1 MRYFKLFLSISFL
14 FVHFLTTAQEITGR
28 VMSLD
33 AEGNMEDL
41 IGASV
46 VYSPSRAATLTTANG
61 YFKLAVNRFPGWLVV
76 SYVGF
81 PTDSVFVEKPA
92 FQHIHLMVKT
102 NELNEVKVL
111 ANPGQMDGMSTIHTE
126 MISMKTLAKAACC
139 NLSESFE
146 TNASVSVNFTDGVT
160 GAKQIQL
167 LGLSGNYVQSN
178 VENMPSIRGLKS
190 TFGLN
195 YTPGT
200 WIRSI
205 DLSKGVSS
213 VANGYESMTGAINVE
228 LMKPDTSDRYFLNTY
243 VNSQGRYEVNQ
254 QSAVKL
260 NSHLSTGL
268 LTHFSQ
274 QAARTDGN
282 KDGFMDQ
289 PLFDLVNVLNRWKYK
304 SDDWIIQWGAGYL
317 RENRLAGQMSF
328 DETSSNRY
336 LVYGFGSSTSRF
348 EGFAK
353 IARLFQNKPWRGLGL
368 ILNTVQHA
376 NDSYFAFKNY
386 KGREQSMHGNFIYQS
401 IIGNTNHAW
410 KAGASFLYDSYQ
422 EAYIDSAFAR
432 TEMVPG
438 VFAEYTWTVPNHL
451 TLVLGQRVDWHNLYG
466 AQWIP
471 RMHLKWDVAQDWIV
485 RVSAGKGW
493 RRVNPLAEN
502 MGFLANGRRIQLIGN
517 LNPLEKSW
525 NYGVSVSKDLFIGSR
540 KANLVFD
547 AYRTDFERQWMV
559 DMETAGQLRMY
570 ASPGVSYATSV
581 QIEFNYSP
589 IKRLE
594 WKLAYRWQDVQS
606 DYWTVKGNLSR
617 LAKPFLNK
625 ERVLVNV
632 AYALPNDVWKFDL
645 TWQWNGGS
653 RIPNAQAGHIHEL
666 GGSPVT
672 APAFSN
678 LNAQITKK
686 FKRVEIYVGGE
697 NLSNFTQLNPLM
709 NASDPFG
716 RYFDATMVWGPI
728 IGRMIYS
735 GIRFNIQ

>member
-1 MRYFKLFLSISFL
+1 MVLVVQLLVLKALPKLL
-14 FVHFLTTAQEITGR
+14 
-28 VMSLD
+28 
-33 AEGNMEDL
+33 
-41 IGASV
+41 
-46 VYSPSRAATLTTANG
+46 G
-61 YFKLAVNRFPGWLVV
+61 YF
-76 SYVGF
+76 
-81 PTDSVFVEKPA
+81 
-92 FQHIHLMVKT
+92 
-102 NELNEVKVL
+102 
-111 ANPGQMDGMSTIHTE
+111 
-126 MISMKTLAKAACC
+126 
-139 NLSESFE
+139 
-146 TNASVSVNFTDGVT
+146 
-160 GAKQIQL
+160 
-167 LGLSGNYVQSN
+167 
-178 VENMPSIRGLKS
+178 
-190 TFGLN
+190 
-195 YTPGT
+195 
-200 WIRSI
+200 
-205 DLSKGVSS
+205 
-213 VANGYESMTGAINVE
+213 
-228 LMKPDTSDRYFLNTY
+228 
-243 VNSQGRYEVNQ
+243 
-254 QSAVKL
+254 
-260 NSHLSTGL
+260 
-268 LTHFSQ
+268 
-274 QAARTDGN
+274 
-282 KDGFMDQ
+282 
-289 PLFDLVNVLNRWKYK
+289 
-304 SDDWIIQWGAGYL
+304 
-317 RENRLAGQMSF
+317 
-328 DETSSNRY
+328 
-336 LVYGFGSSTSRF
+336 
-348 EGFAK
+348 
-353 IARLFQNKPWRGLGL
+353 
-368 ILNTVQHA
+368 

-502 MGFLANGRRIQLIGN
+502 MGFLANGRRIQLIGD

-570 ASPGVSYATSV
+570 ALPGVSYATSV

-589 IKRLE
+589 VKRLE

-697 NLSNFTQLNPLM
+697 NLSNFTQVNPLM